1 MVESHSQFGH
11 FSLFHEVA
19 SETTDFTH
27 LRDGAIRICSKAF
40 LDISIDRAPRGC
52 MITGCI
58 RRVRHE
64 HNIRHCF
71 VVNIHDITDY
81 GKQVLKK

>member
-1 MVESHSQFGH
+1 MKWLAKLLI
-11 FSLFHEVA
+11 SLTYA
-19 SETTDFTH
+19 M
-27 LRDGAIRICSKAF
+27 GPYACSKAF

-58 RRVRHE
+58 QRVRHE